1 MTEKQGFMTALY
13 ERLSRDDE
21 LNGESNSISN
31 QKKLLE
37 QYAKEH
43 GFTNLV
49 HFTDDGISG
58 TRFDRPGFLAMMK
71 EVESGKV
78 GTILIKDM
86 SRMGRDYLKVGQYM
100 ELLRQKNVRLIA
112 VNENVDSFREDDDF
126 TPFRNIMNEWYAR
139 DTSKKIKSTFKAK
152 GKSGKHVASTTPY
165 GYLKDKDDPNVW
177 IVDEEAAVVVRRIF
191 HMTMDGYGPYQ
202 IAKALKEDKVEIP
215 AVHMA
220 KKDAGL
226 WKGRVEEIKDPYG
239 WGSSTVAGILKKR
252 EYLGHTVNFKTR
264 KHFKD
269 KKSHYVSEDNWTV
282 FENTQEAIIDQET
295 FDNVQRIRSNVRRY
309 PDGWGEAHPLTGLM
323 YCADCGSKMYVHRVN
338 NGKRVPQ
345 YTCSAYSKVPVGT
358 LCQTQH
364 RINADVIMELIKE
377 LLKAVAEYS
386 QLNREEFLETVKK
399 AQTSQQSSEITR
411 LKSRLAEAKKRV
423 QELERISGLTS
434 EQAKEYLL
442 KTVEEDVKHDT
453 AKMIKELEAQAKEEA
468 DKKAKEYVVTA
479 IQRCAAD
486 HVAETTISVVQLPSD
501 EMKGR
506 IIGREGRNIRTLE
519 TLTGVELII
528 DDTPEAVVLS
538 SFDPIR
544 REVARIALEKLIVD
558 GRIHPAR
565 IEEMVEKARKEV
577 EQNIREE
584 GEAAALEVGVHGLH
598 PELIR
603 LLGRMKFRSSY
614 GQNALKHSIEVA
626 QLSGLLAGEVGC
638 DVRMAK
644 RAGLLHDIGKS
655 IDHEVEGSHIQIGA
669 DLCKKYK
676 ESQIVINTVESHH
689 GDVEPQSLIACIVQA
704 ADAIS
709 AARPGAR
716 RETLET
722 YTNRLKQLED
732 ITNSFKGVEKSFAIQ
747 AGREV
752 RIMVVP
758 EQVSDSEMVLLA
770 RDISKQIEAELEYP
784 GQIKVNVIRESR
796 VTDYAK

>member
-100 ELLRQKNVRLIA
+100 ELLRQNNVRLIA

-202 IAKALKEDKVEIP
+202 IARTLKEDKVEIP

-269 KKSHYVSEDNWTV
+269 KKSHY
-282 FENTQEAIIDQET
+282 NTSDT
-295 FDNVQRIRSNVRRY
+295 RGSQRSYGLNY
-309 PDGWGEAHPLTGLM
+309 QKTG
-323 YCADCGSKMYVHRVN
+323 
-338 NGKRVPQ
+338 
-345 YTCSAYSKVPVGT
+345 
-358 LCQTQH
+358 
-364 RINADVIMELIKE
+364 KE
-377 LLKAVAEYS
+377 LMSQDEIAVMDGGKCIM
-386 QLNREEFLETVKK
+386 QLRGVRPFFSDKFDICKHKNYK
-399 AQTSQQSSEITR
+399 
-411 LKSRLAEAKKRV
+411 
-423 QELERISGLTS
+423 
-434 EQAKEYLL
+434 YLS
-442 KTVEEDVKHDT
+442 DY
-453 AKMIKELEAQAKEEA
+453 
-468 DKKAKEYVVTA
+468 DKKNRFDIEKYLSTNFVMK
-479 IQRCAAD
+479 
-486 HVAETTISVVQLPSD
+486 PD
-501 EMKGR
+501 E
-506 IIGREGRNIRTLE
+506 
-519 TLTGVELII
+519 
-528 DDTPEAVVLS
+528 
-538 SFDPIR
+538 
-544 REVARIALEKLIVD
+544 
-558 GRIHPAR
+558 
-565 IEEMVEKARKEV
+565 EV
-577 EQNIREE
+577 E
-584 GEAAALEVGVHGLH
+584 VY
-598 PELIR
+598 
-603 LLGRMKFRSSY
+603 RM
-614 GQNALKHSIEVA
+614 
-626 QLSGLLAGEVGC
+626 
-638 DVRMAK
+638 
-644 RAGLLHDIGKS
+644 
-655 IDHEVEGSHIQIGA
+655 
-669 DLCKKYK
+669 
-676 ESQIVINTVESHH
+676 
-689 GDVEPQSLIACIVQA
+689 
-704 ADAIS
+704 
-709 AARPGAR
+709 
-716 RETLET
+716 
-722 YTNRLKQLED
+722 
-732 ITNSFKGVEKSFAIQ
+732 
-747 AGREV
+747 
-752 RIMVVP
+752 
-758 EQVSDSEMVLLA
+758 
-770 RDISKQIEAELEYP
+770 
-784 GQIKVNVIRESR
+784 
-796 VTDYAK
+796 

>member
-202 IAKALKEDKVEIP
+202 IARALKEDKVEIP

-364 RINADVIMELIKE
+364 RINADVVMELIKE

-423 QELERISGLTS
+423 QELEKLICRIYEDNILGKLPDERYAILDGQYSKEQKDLSAEIADMEAELSGYEELDEEPS
-434 EQAKEYLL
+434 YGGRKYLE
-442 KTVEEDVKHDT
+442 KQDYIRMK
-453 AKMIKELEAQAKEEA
+453 QKEEIA
-468 DKKAKEYVVTA
+468 NQQETILMQIDKVNENRLELAKQSRYVRA
-479 IQRCAAD
+479 NEEIIQSQEEKIKQQDTEFANN
-486 HVAETTISVVQLPSD
+486 SD
-501 EMKGR
+501 R
-506 IIGREGRNIRTLE
+506 IFKQGDL
-519 TLTGVELII
+519 
-528 DDTPEAVVLS
+528 
-538 SFDPIR
+538 
-544 REVARIALEKLIVD
+544 
-558 GRIHPAR
+558 
-565 IEEMVEKARKEV
+565 IEE
-577 EQNIREE
+577 QREE
-584 GEAAALEVGVHGLH
+584 
-598 PELIR
+598 
-603 LLGRMKFRSSY
+603 
-614 GQNALKHSIEVA
+614 
-626 QLSGLLAGEVGC
+626 
-638 DVRMAK
+638 
-644 RAGLLHDIGKS
+644 
-655 IDHEVEGSHIQIGA
+655 
-669 DLCKKYK
+669 
-676 ESQIVINTVESHH
+676 
-689 GDVEPQSLIACIVQA
+689 
-704 ADAIS
+704 
-709 AARPGAR
+709 
-716 RETLET
+716 
-722 YTNRLKQLED
+722 LKQLTVRIED
-732 ITNSFKGVEKSFAIQ
+732 VETLLDEVSSEAYDKAVEKVAKEAMLATRRDDIRLAEDSKKWIQDPKHKASKREKDYAIKRLDGLIRKIETAMEKVVIRITKQ
-747 AGREV
+747 LKQPEKKKAVVEEIKKEVKPSIRE
-752 RIMVVP
+752 R
-758 EQVSDSEMVLLA
+758 LA
-770 RDISKQIEAELEYP
+770 QNVAKIQREEAERKQLNKGKSCSSDLEL
-784 GQIKVNVIRESR
+784 
-796 VTDYAK
+796 